1 MGASVSKNTAEAIA
15 SVTNSIN
22 NSTTASNANIN
33 EQTNNITASGC
44 DITAMGD
51 LTIKQTATVAAK
63 NKQIAQG
70 MSSSDLKNDI
80 QQKMMQEAMS
90 SVGSMGIGYADAS
103 NSASMFASST
113 NDVVN
118 TVQTISS
125 QVSSSFNNITC
136 TDSVIRANNINI
148 TQGLSANFLN
158 DQVAKS
164 DNVTKIAN
172 TISQTAQQKATA
184 KVEGLAGF
192 IIALAVLIIASGWSF
207 SKAASSGGILKIVI
221 IGIVLLILGIIIGWM
236 YISKAPPLF
245 NDPNICSLGFS
256 YGTGDN
262 KCTDCI
268 NTKHQQIS
276 LDNTPMKYIFS
287 LIGDPPK
294 DSGLTGSLLE
304 MIVTLKTSSEQIKI
318 NQGFNA
324 LNANNINNIAKNSYD
339 NLPKNVKDG
348 LPSIP
353 PIMKINKNSSG
364 DQLRIPDEYTPKD
377 GGCTPQSIQIN
388 PNSSDPPSS
397 YTPSCPSKVNQHL
410 PPTPDDQYSVA
421 SLNTEEWQTYI
432 TKHKPQYVR
441 FFLLRLLESS
451 TIRFD
456 LSTYEDENGDEPV
469 VYMDGLDEKVDLAKN
484 LDKSKMYKYR
494 NHIQTAPSQFGKSGS
509 GTITGPFGVCNNNEY
524 KVQQFSKKF
533 GIYIILFIVLSLG
546 GYLLFTQLKQ
556 NKNKNKDNKK
566 N

>member
-1 MGASVSKNTAEAIA
+1 MGASISKNTAEAIS

-51 LTIKQTATVAAK
+51 LTIKQTATVAAT

-113 NDVVN
+113 NNVVN

-136 TDSVIRANNINI
+136 TDSVIRAKNIDI

-164 DNVTKIAN
+164 DNVTKISN

-184 KVEGLAGF
+184 KVQGLAGF
-192 IIALAVLIIASGWSF
+192 IIALAVLIIAIGWSF
-207 SKAASSGGILKIVI
+207 AKAASSGGILKIVI
-221 IGIVLLILGIIIGWM
+221 IGLVLLILGIITGWM

-304 MIVTLKTSSEQIKI
+304 MIITAKTNSDQIKI
-318 NQGFNA
+318 NQGYNVV
-324 LNANNINNIAKNSYD
+324 NANNINNIAKNTYN

-348 LPSIP
+348 LLSIP
-353 PIMKINKNSSG
+353 PIMKINKNSREE
-364 DQLRIPDEYTPKD
+364 QLKIPDEYTPKD
-377 GGCTPQSIQIN
+377 GGCTPQSIQID
-388 PNSSDPPSS
+388 PTSSDPPNP
-397 YTPSCPSKVNQHL
+397 YTPSCPSKVNQNL
-410 PPTPDDQYSVA
+410 PTTTDDQYSVA
-421 SLNTEEWQTYI
+421 SLNTTEWSNYI
-432 TKHKPQYVR
+432 NKDSVKPQYVR

-456 LSTYEDENGDEPV
+456 LSTYEDEDGDEPV

-484 LDKSKMYKYR
+484 LDKSKLYKYR
-494 NHIQTAPSQFGKSGS
+494 NHSQVNPSQFGKSGS
-509 GTITGPFGVCNNNEY
+509 GTITGLFGVCNNNEY
-524 KVQQFSKKF
+524 KIQQFSKKI
-533 GIYIILFIVLSLG
+533 GIYIIIFIVLLLC

-556 NKNKNKDNKK
+556 NKKDN
-566 N
+566 NNNL